1 MQSLCI
7 PILVCGVAAWHNVI
21 VPSCSIAINY
31 VGGLS
36 PSTVVGKPS
45 SLEWALQ
52 WCCVCRPGRVD
63 RSYAPGSSLTVSTS
77 TIAIEWVPAGLVRLL
92 VLQSVVGIAWVNVR
106 IRVRGF
112 EYLMFSMAFMHY

>member
-1 MQSLCI
+1 M
-7 PILVCGVAAWHNVI
+7 
-21 VPSCSIAINY
+21 
-31 VGGLS
+31 
-36 PSTVVGKPS
+36 
-45 SLEWALQ
+45 
-52 WCCVCRPGRVD
+52 
-63 RSYAPGSSLTVSTS
+63 STS